1 MKILFIVPI
10 YLKNIHEIKN
20 LQFMGGG
27 GRYPFELA
35 KSIADL
41 GQDDVEMLFFGNK
54 YELLMLGKM
63 KISVVP
69 SVNFFTRFNGLTNPL
84 PLSLAFLKKIIQAD
98 IIHGIQIRTEAT
110 MLATLFGKL
119 IGKTIFLTDNNF
131 NGLSFS
137 RIIRVEYIA
146 DAVLT
151 ISKEDYDS
159 WHVKNKRIIYGGVDI
174 NNFPYK
180 KEKQK
185 YVIYAGRI
193 VSHKGVD
200 ILVKAMPDDYKLIIA
215 GSTSE
220 EDYLVYLKK
229 ISKNKNV
236 EFIENP
242 SDKKLIELYQN
253 ASCFVLPAT
262 AKDYLGKVWSRPGLY
277 ALVVP
282 EAMSS
287 GTPVIVSN
295 VGSLPYF
302 IEDNK
307 NGFVFEDRNIDDL
320 RKKLLTIITNKKL
333 IETMGKYGRK
343 LVEEKYNWTS
353 IAKNV
358 RKIYLEVKK

>member
-10 YLKNIHEIKN
+10 YLKNINEIKN

-35 KSIADL
+35 KSISQL
-41 GQDDVEMLFFGNK
+41 GHDEVELLFFSNIHDSI
-54 YELLMLGKM
+54 MLDNM
-63 KISVVP
+63 KISLVP
-69 SVNFFTRFNGLTNPL
+69 GVNFFTRFNGFVNPL
-84 PLSLAFLKKIIQAD
+84 PISLTFFKKIKEAD
-98 IIHGIQIRTEAT
+98 IVHGIQIRTEAT
-110 MLATLFGKL
+110 MLATIFGKL
-119 IGKTIFLTDNNF
+119 IGKPVFLTDNNF
-131 NGLSFS
+131 NGLSLS
-137 RIIRVEYIA
+137 RIIRVERLA

-159 WHVKNKRIIYGGVDI
+159 WHVKHKKIIYGGVNI
-174 NNFPYK
+174 HNFPYK

-193 VSHKGVD
+193 VAHKGVD
-200 ILVKAMPDDYKLIIA
+200 VLVEAIPNDYQLIIA

-220 EDYLVYLKK
+220 EDYLAYLEK
-229 ISKNKNV
+229 ISKNKKV
-236 EFIENP
+236 KIIKNP
-242 SDKKLIELYQN
+242 SDKKLVELYRN

-262 AKDYLGKVWSRPGLY
+262 AKDYLGRVWGRPGLY

-282 EAMSS
+282 EAMSC

-295 VGSLPYF
+295 VGALPYF

-307 NGFVFEDRNIDDL
+307 NGLVFKDRDVDDL

-333 IETMGKYGRK
+333 IERMGNYGRK
-343 LVEEKYNWTS
+343 LVEEKYSWVS
-353 IAKNV
+353 IAKHV
-358 RKIYLEVKK
+358 RKIYLNVKK